1 MFGGNKTS
9 QLRLYG
15 YRKVQ
20 VPTYTQEEEDSQGL
34 GVPLEWTVQADLR
47 ATYLMARPP

>member
-1 MFGGNKTS
+1 MFGSNETS

-15 YRKVQ
+15 YRKIQ

-34 GVPLEWTVQADLR
+34 GFLLEWTAQADLR
-47 ATYLMARPP
+47 ATCLMARPP